1 MQCKNSATTMSKS
14 VKQSEYCYTSKVYI
28 CIIEETSDVLN
39 ATSSSIKGTVTSD
52 VLNATSRIKG
62 TPGGKVGKEDKKNE

>member
-1 MQCKNSATTMSKS
+1 MQSGNTNMH
-14 VKQSEYCYTSKVYI
+14 VGQQLR
-28 CIIEETSDVLN
+28 EETSDVLN
-39 ATSSSIKGTVTSD
+39 ASSSSIKGTVTSD